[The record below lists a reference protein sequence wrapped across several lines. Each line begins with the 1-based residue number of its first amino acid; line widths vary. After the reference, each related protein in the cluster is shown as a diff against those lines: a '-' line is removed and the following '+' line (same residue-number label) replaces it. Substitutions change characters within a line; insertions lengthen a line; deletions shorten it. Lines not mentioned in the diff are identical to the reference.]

1 MKLNEK
7 VSLYSITVNTILLIL
22 KGSAAFLSGSISALA
37 ETIHSVID
45 LFASV
50 MVFIGLKISKIKSK
64 RFPYGL
70 YKVENIVSILVAGFI
85 LFAGYEIVQE
95 AIFKEH
101 SPIKSFYPVLGVYI
115 IVLIITYAFSKY
127 ELKVAKKIGSP
138 SLTADGNHIKIDM
151 FSVGAV
157 MIGIIGES
165 IGFRVDKI
173 ASLLIV
179 IFILKASIEIII
191 NAVKVLLDGSLDEE
205 SLNKIR
211 NIILTEPS
219 VKNIKELKGRNSGN
233 YIFIVADIVIDLINF
248 NEAHK
253 ITEKIENA
261 IRGKFTN
268 TEMIKIHYEPAQK
281 DMVKYETS
289 LIEQK
294 KEFSKNL
301 IKRVFKEKPESRKVK
316 NRFSGGNRR
325 GLSEKEGSC
334 PRGKE
339 TFRAG
344 KLLAVYLKHCYIV
357 LIMVIG
363 IFTSS
368 VVAGQVDNQNSLFI
382 DHPDFMKSVEVVPQ
396 GAIQFESGYTF
407 SRHLNIKTHTVG
419 ELLIRAGI
427 MKRMELQIGLNSFL
441 INRNSTG
448 SITGIEDGSIG
459 LKFNLFDGVKDAG
472 IGTPGA
478 GLIISTSVPS
488 GGSCCSENYMQPKV
502 LLALAKD
509 VAEHLSLGSNLA
521 YTYAS
526 DNECRHNQ
534 FHAAF
539 TAATSLTERYVC
551 FIEYYQLFPANEDIH
566 NAGYINGGL
575 TYLVNNNF
583 QLDTR
588 FGSGIT
594 KNGPDLYVGLEFIF
608 RHFW

>member
-7 VSLYSITVNTILLIL
+7 VSLYSITVNMVLLIL

-50 MVFIGLKISKIKSK
+50 IVFIGLKISKIKSK
-64 RFPYGL
+64 KFPYGL

-95 AIFKEH
+95 AIIKEY
-101 SPIKSFYPVLGVYI
+101 SPVKNFYTVLGIYI

-138 SLTADGNHIKIDM
+138 SLLVDGNHIKIDM

-173 ASLLIV
+173 TSMLIV
-179 IFILKASIEIII
+179 IFILKAGIEIII
-191 NAVKVLLDGSLDEE
+191 NAMKVLLDGSLDEA

-211 NIILTEPS
+211 NIILAEPS
-219 VKNIKELKGRNSGN
+219 VKKVKELKGRNSGN

-253 ITEKIENA
+253 ITEKLENA
-261 IRGKFTN
+261 IKEEFIN
-268 TEMIKIHYEPAQK
+268 AEMIKIHYEPALK
-281 DMVKYETS
+281 YLAKYETS
-289 LIEQK
+289 LIEQR
-294 KEFSKNL
+294 KEFSKNSS
-301 IKRVFKEKPESRKVK
+301 KRVFKEKSEEINVK

-325 GLSEKEGSC
+325 GMNEKAVPC
-334 PRGKE
+334 PRRKE
-339 TFRAG
+339 IFRAG
-344 KLLAVYLKHCYIV
+344 KLSARYLKHSFV
-357 LIMVIG
+357 AVIMVMVL
-363 IFTSS
+363 FTGLSAAQIDS
-368 VVAGQVDNQNSLFI
+368 KKSLVI
-382 DHPDFMKSVEVVPQ
+382 DHPDFTESVEVVPP
-396 GAIQFESGYTF
+396 GVIQFESSYTF
-407 SRHLNIKTHTVG
+407 KRHLNIKNYTVG
-419 ELLIRAGI
+419 ELLIHAGI

-441 INRNSTG
+441 TTRSPTG
-448 SITGIEDGSIG
+448 NISGIEDGSIG
-459 LKFNLFDGVKDAG
+459 LKFKLFDGVGDVG
-472 IGTPGA
+472 IGMPGA
-478 GLIISTSVPS
+478 GLIIATSIPD
-488 GGSCCSENYMQPKV
+488 GGSCCSENCMQPTV
-502 LLALAKD
+502 LLAFAKD
-509 VAEHLSLGSNLA
+509 VSERLSLGSNLA

-539 TAATSLTERYVC
+539 TGTASLAERYGC
-551 FIEYYQLFPANEDIH
+551 YLEYYQLFPANEDIH

-588 FGSGIT
+588 LGIGIT
-594 KNGPDLYVGLEFIF
+594 NDCPDFYVGLGFAF
-608 RHFW
+608 RYFR